1 MDLTARRE
9 LQVLET
15 LAANEEITQRSLA
28 AKVGIALGLAN
39 LCIKRL
45 VRKGFVKCVN
55 VQSNR
60 ILYLITPQGILE
72 KSRLAYE
79 YVDYS
84 LHVYREV
91 REHLRAVLQPLITSS
106 VKAIAIYGTGEA
118 AELAYLSI
126 KELGL
131 EPTAVF
137 DGGGDREFLGMPV
150 HHIRDHSTFAYDL
163 LVVATFAKP
172 SPVMRQLV
180 DLGVSPAKLISLRP
194 DDTSQ
199 SIAVTHEA
207 RVTARASRKSDDARG
222 CNPKP

>member
-1 MDLTARRE
+1 MDIAARRE

-15 LAANEEITQRSLA
+15 LAADEQITQRTLA

-72 KSRLAYE
+72 KSRLAYD

-137 DGGGDREFLGMPV
+137 DGGGGREFLGMPV
-150 HHIRDHSTFAYDL
+150 RDIRDHATFPYDL

-172 SPVMRQLV
+172 GSVMEQLV
-180 DLGVSPAKLISLRP
+180 GLGVSPSKLISLRP
-194 DDTSQ
+194 KDGIPVPAAAQEPRSG
-199 SIAVTHEA
+199 A
-207 RVTARASRKSDDARG
+207 RVRKSTNAGGDSQKR
-222 CNPKP
+222 